1 MKMLLDVHTHSLAS
15 GHAYSTLQENIEA
28 AREKGLQIYGISD
41 HAPAMPGSAYIFHFQ
56 NLHVLPRYVGDMRI
70 LRGAELNILSAKG
83 QVDISDANMEVL
95 DYAVASLH
103 PPCFNSGSK
112 KDSTR
117 AIIHAMEH
125 KKVKVIGH
133 PDDSRYPLD
142 YDEVVRAAK
151 ELGVLLEVNNGSLN
165 PSGFRVNAKENIMT
179 ILELSDKY
187 NVPVIC
193 NSDAHI
199 SYDVGEF
206 NFCLP
211 VLEEAGFPEDLVINT
226 NPEKFLAYLGL

>member
-1 MKMLLDVHTHSLAS
+1 MKMRVDVHTHSLAS
-15 GHAYSTLQENIEA
+15 GHAYSTLQENIQA
-28 AREKGLQIYGISD
+28 AKAKDLAVYGISD

-56 NLHVLPRYVGDMRI
+56 NLHVLPREVDGMRI

-83 QVDISDANMEVL
+83 HVDISEANMEVL

-133 PDDSRYPLD
+133 PDDDRYPLD
-142 YDEVVRAAK
+142 YEEVVKASK
-151 ELGVLLEVNNGSLN
+151 ELGVLLEVNNSSLN
-165 PSGFRVNAKENIMT
+165 PAGFRVNSKENVVRF
-179 ILELSDKY
+179 LELCDKY

-199 SYDVGEF
+199 SYDVG
-206 NFCLP
+206 NFDFCRA
-211 VLEEAGFPEDLVINT
+211 VIDEIGFPKELLINT
-226 NPEKFLAYLGL
+226 DPAKFLEYIGL